1 MIDDGVEN
9 CIRYLD
15 SFNPDVTKNPFSYF
29 TTTCYYAFIRRIEI
43 EDEEMAKK
51 YKYTLESAVLQ
62 ELCDHSGMDDTDQI
76 QVEVSMQNM
85 EEFVKAYDAKIA
97 ARKENARKKQVE
109 KLKGL
114 ENFMEPDDE

>member
-62 ELCDHSGMDDTDQI
+62 ELCDHSAMDDTDQI

-114 ENFMEPDDE
+114 ENFLEPEDE